1 MDLKFIKSIWQSNYI
16 LQVKARVMTT
26 INTMAE
32 QQQGWKHSLKE
43 GIGIFFT
50 SLVELTAIV
59 MSQIILLVILFLT
72 LIFGLGISLVDQVK
86 ITIKRGQKK

>member
-1 MDLKFIKSIWQSNYI
+1 MVLKYIKSIWQSNYI
-16 LQVKARVMTT
+16 SPVRTRVMTT

-32 QQQGWKHSLKE
+32 QRQGWKHSLKE

-50 SLVELTAIV
+50 SLVELIAIV
-59 MSQIILLVILFLT
+59 MSLIILSAILFLT
-72 LIFGLGISLVDQVK
+72 LIFGLGISLVDQVM

>member
-1 MDLKFIKSIWQSNYI
+1 MVYKYKKSIWQSSYI
-16 LQVKARVMTT
+16 LQVKTRDMTT

-32 QQQGWKHSLKE
+32 QRQGWKHSLKE

-50 SLVELTAIV
+50 SLVELIAIV
-59 MSQIILLVILFLT
+59 MSLIILSAILFLT
-72 LIFGLGISLVDQVK
+72 LIFGLGISLVDQVM

>member
-1 MDLKFIKSIWQSNYI
+1 MVLKFIKSIWQSSYT
-16 LQVKARVMTT
+16 LQVRTRVMTT

-32 QQQGWKHSLKE
+32 QRQGWIHSLKE

-50 SLVELTAIV
+50 SLVEPIAILMSLT
-59 MSQIILLVILFLT
+59 ILSAILFVT

>member
-1 MDLKFIKSIWQSNYI
+1 MVLKYIKSIWQSNYI
-16 LQVKARVMTT
+16 SPVRTRVMTT

-32 QQQGWKHSLKE
+32 QRQGWIHSLKE

-50 SLVELTAIV
+50 NLVELIAIV
-59 MSQIILLVILFLT
+59 MSLIILSAILFLT

>member
-1 MDLKFIKSIWQSNYI
+1 MDLKFIKYIWQSNYI
-16 LQVKARVMTT
+16 LQVRTRAMTT

-32 QQQGWKHSLKE
+32 QRQGWIHSLKE

-50 SLVELTAIV
+50 NLVELIAIL
-59 MSQIILLVILFLT
+59 MSLTILLAILFLT
-72 LIFGLGISLVDQVK
+72 LIFGLGTLLVEQVM